1 MVFFVVV
8 FVCFVIFKRKSV
20 VFLMPRFNYVNAHVI
35 QISYI
40 FQPQLKKTI
49 YVKKKKGKK
58 EMTTNE
64 SVPWLYRGL

>member
-1 MVFFVVV
+1 
-8 FVCFVIFKRKSV
+8 
-20 VFLMPRFNYVNAHVI
+20 MPRFNYVNAHVI

-40 FQPQLKKTI
+40 FQHQLKKTI
-49 YVKKKKGKK
+49 YVKEKKRKK